1 MILPYCTER
10 KFDALTSHVVLRGP
24 MRLAVRAVL
33 VKRMTW
39 ADASKRHK
47 VTQSG
52 MLKAMRRI
60 RSNVTHDPGWDVST
74 VSPYRMTQAAPNP

>member
-10 KFDALTSHVVLRGP
+10 KFDALTSRVVLRGP

-60 RSNVTHDPGWDVST
+60 RSNVTPDLCQELST
-74 VSPYRMTQAAPNP
+74 GKPYVVAQPATGR

>member
-10 KFDALTSHVVLRGP
+10 KFDALTSRVVLRGP

-60 RSNVTHDPGWDVST
+60 ASYGTRSVSGGHDT
-74 VSPYRMTQAAPNP
+74 AVSPE